1 MQINNPSSRCHGIT
15 KVIEGTAKNAKNAK
29 VSYFLGVLRALCV
42 EKKTKYRFTL
52 DFGKAIRCHHTCH
65 HTLTN
70 PQMTVKYFRFG
81 NISR

>member
-1 MQINNPSSRCHGIT
+1 
-15 KVIEGTAKNAKNAK
+15 
-29 VSYFLGVLRALCV
+29 
-42 EKKTKYRFTL
+42 L